1 MCVCHMRGMLT
12 VTDKLDLCY
21 DICRWCKITSP
32 SEEKQAE
39 NLLNQSF
46 SQRNSKR
53 MGYEKVKV
61 EESQDCRIR
70 SSDGKEIH

>member
-1 MCVCHMRGMLT
+1 ML
-12 VTDKLDLCY
+12 TDKLDLYC
-21 DICRWCKITSP
+21 DICRWCKITLP
-32 SEEKQAE
+32 SEEKQVE

-61 EESQDCRIR
+61 EGYQDCRIR